1 MSLKLQYFENLNC
14 WSTQWNLAAQ
24 WIRLEKIHT
33 KTVLAHNVCS
43 EKSPKTIYSQLSA
56 KAASNM
62 RRKQSS
68 FVYVRDPFD
77 FDQSE
82 SDEQSKSEKNLSKN
96 TRKRQVRKNY
106 S

>member
-1 MSLKLQYFENLNC
+1 MESGSAMDSTWEDAHLDSL
-14 WSTQWNLAAQ
+14 STQ
-24 WIRLEKIHT
+24 RLQRKI
-33 KTVLAHNVCS
+33 A
-43 EKSPKTIYSQLSA
+43 KTIYSQLPA

-82 SDEQSKSEKNLSKN
+82 SDEQFKSEDFLRKNK
-96 TRKRQVRKNY
+96 RKRQVRKNY